1 MKKPHPTKQNAME
14 NPMRVYDYYRAT
26 GMKPSRL
33 RAKLDEDWWWR
44 DERRRTDLLLKS
56 ICLHGKDADRA
67 AWLYELARRG
77 ANVRKLPPFY
87 KLPEEL
93 ANQWVEYFGAH
104 RDAGRMTHRSTG
116 IWNLIAAPG
125 WTRPAPIE
133 WNLHAPFHQ
142 LARDFKMFIDMERWF
157 QEIRPTRGP
166 KGKATRNKGRKN
178 RPFSWAW
185 PELMDRADAKE
196 KLNNSE
202 RSSLSEAR
210 KAARAFLA
218 AHPVLQE
225 VFTAVEKRG
234 NKS

>member
-1 MKKPHPTKQNAME
+1 MKTSNPSTKPDK
-14 NPMRVYDYYRAT
+14 
-26 GMKPSRL
+26 
-33 RAKLDEDWWWR
+33 DWWWR
-44 DERRRTDLLLKS
+44 DKESRLCLLLKYL
-56 ICLHGKDADRA
+56 CAQGKDADRA
-67 AWLYELARRG
+67 AWLYELARRETTAG
-77 ANVRKLPPFY
+77 KLPPLNKFPDEV
-87 KLPEEL
+87 LI
-93 ANQWVEYFGAH
+93 QWVERFGTIQDPT
-104 RDAGRMTHRSTG
+104 RTTHRSTG
-116 IWNLIAAPG
+116 IWNLKAATG

-133 WNLHAPFHQ
+133 WNLHAPLHS
-142 LARDFKMFIDMERWF
+142 LVRDFKLFIQMEKWS
-157 QEIRPTRGP
+157 QNICASAQGP

-225 VFTAVEKRG
+225 VFTTVEKRG